1 MIKNI
6 LERFHRSQQG
16 FTLIEIIV
24 AVAIS
29 AFIMLGTVIS
39 LHQLIIGGSNVKEDM
54 RSTQFVQNTGTWIR
68 QDVLMSQ
75 SITSGDNPTTE
86 EDETMTLY
94 WAGASYK
101 DAQDNDRIDYYEVSY
116 YLDSQELRR
125 KEHVTTKVYNSN
137 GSLIDTIEDE
147 GIALISDNITGF
159 TINSE
164 NVTMVLSIS
173 ALVGDAE
180 TEKTYEILPRAA
192 LIE

>member
-1 MIKNI
+1 MIKN
-6 LERFHRSQQG
+6 LLKRFHRSQPG
-16 FTLIEIIV
+16 FTLIEIAV

-29 AFIMLGTVIS
+29 AFITVGTVIS
-39 LHQLIIGGSNVKEDM
+39 LHHLIIGGSNTREDM
-54 RSTQFVQNTGTWIR
+54 RSTQFVQNTGSWIR

-75 SITSGDNPTTE
+75 SILSGDNPTTGE
-86 EDETMTLY
+86 NETMTLY

-101 DAQDNDRIDYYEVSY
+101 DAQDNDLIDYYEVSY

-137 GSLIDTIEDE
+137 GSLINTIEDE

-159 TINSE
+159 TISSE
-164 NVTMVLSIS
+164 NVSMVLSIS
-173 ALVGDAE
+173 ALVGDAS

>member
-1 MIKNI
+1 MIKN
-6 LERFHRSQQG
+6 LLKRFHRSQPG
-16 FTLIEIIV
+16 FTLIEIAV

-29 AFIMLGTVIS
+29 AFITVGTFIS
-39 LHQLIIGGSNVKEDM
+39 LHHLIIGGSNTREDM
-54 RSTQFVQNTGTWIR
+54 RSTQFVQNTGSWIR

-75 SITSGDNPTTE
+75 SILSGDNPTTGE
-86 EDETMTLY
+86 NETMTLY

-101 DAQDNDRIDYYEVSY
+101 DAQDNDLIDYYEVSY

-137 GSLIDTIEDE
+137 GSLINTIEDE

-159 TINSE
+159 TISSE
-164 NVTMVLSIS
+164 NVSMVLSIS
-173 ALVGDAE
+173 ALVGDAS